1 MFTRRGLPGL
11 LLLASTF
18 AFAQGHGGGGG
29 SGGSPSKGTTP
40 TGSSQPSYS
49 PPTHSNSS
57 FGDVVSP
64 HKAEDEGKIE
74 FRTQTILV
82 QVPVVVTDRNGNH
95 IHGLTKDDFRV
106 LENGKEQKLSAF
118 DELVTTNTRLPVVP
132 LKPGQFANLTLSE
145 QQPRTVTV
153 IALDTVN
160 TPFLDQTYG
169 RRQLVKYLADNLDTS
184 QVLALMIITS
194 HGVKIVQGLTGDP
207 EQLLQVLK
215 KVSGELPGNQ
225 GIDIDAQAS
234 AATGDITD
242 ASTLSPTSDPAAY
255 MSAFVA
261 QGDAM
266 YAQFQQARA
275 IETTMNA
282 FQAIAWSLS
291 GIPGRK
297 SLIWATGGFPFAI
310 SSPDVVPGGYLSAA
324 YERAMQALT
333 EAQISVYPVDVRGL
347 TTLGA
352 ADASR
357 PGDPSRPSALMGQQM
372 SQRINNRLWLQQSTI
387 ESLNEFA
394 DMTGG
399 KAFYNTNDLA
409 TSFKRAADDSSS
421 YYLLG
426 YYLDT
431 KNNKSGWRQLKVQ
444 VEKRKDI
451 EVRARKGFFVTNAT
465 IHTDLTKT
473 SDISYALSTPI
484 EGTGVSL
491 TVEWA
496 GFAGE
501 GEKKKAVYL
510 AHLPPNALAFD
521 PSGQNK
527 LDFDFD
533 VVAYGEKD
541 GKRAATSSMNFSK
554 PVPDEQMVAVRT
566 NGVDFRNALELGP
579 GKYTVRFV
587 VRDNVTGKVGSVT
600 APLTVN

>member
-1 MFTRRGLPGL
+1 MFTRRFL
-11 LLLASTF
+11 LFVVLASTS
-18 AFAQGHGGGGG
+18 AFSQGHPGGGGG
-29 SGGSPSKGTTP
+29 GTPPKGTTP
-40 TGSSQPSYS
+40 TGTSQPSYS
-49 PPTHSNSS
+49 PPTRSPSS
-57 FGDVVSP
+57 FGDVVTP
-64 HKAEDEGKIE
+64 HTAEDEGKIE
-74 FRTQTILV
+74 FRTQTVLI
-82 QVPVVVTDRNGNH
+82 QVPVVVTDKTGNH

-106 LENGKEQKLSAF
+106 LENGKQQKVSAF
-118 DELVTTNTRLPVVP
+118 EELVTTSSKFPVVA

-194 HGVKIVQGLTGDP
+194 RGVKVVQGLTGDP

-215 KVSGELPGNQ
+215 KVSGEMPGNQ
-225 GIDIDAQAS
+225 GIDMDAQAS

-242 ASTLSPTSDPAAY
+242 PSTISPSDSSAY
-255 MSAFVA
+255 MQAFVD

-266 YAQFQQARA
+266 VAQFKQAQA

-291 GIPGRK
+291 GVPGRK
-297 SLIWATGGFPFAI
+297 SLIWATGGFPFII

-324 YERAMQALT
+324 YERTMQALS

-347 TTLGA
+347 TTLGV

-357 PGDPSRPSALMGQQM
+357 PGDAFGPPSQMAQQM
-372 SQRINNRLWLQQSTI
+372 TRRISNRMWLQQSTI

-409 TSFKRAADDSSS
+409 ASFKRAADDSSS

-426 YYLDT
+426 YYLDM
-431 KNNKSGWRQLKVQ
+431 KNNHAGWRQLKVQ
-444 VEKRKDI
+444 VEKKDV

-465 IHTDLTKT
+465 IHAELTKT
-473 SDISYALSTPI
+473 SDISYALNTPI

-491 TVEWA
+491 TVEWS
-496 GFAGE
+496 GLAGE
-501 GEKKKAVYL
+501 GGKKKAVYL
-510 AHLPPNALAFD
+510 AHMPANALAFD
-521 PSGQNK
+521 PTGQNK
-527 LDFDFD
+527 LDFDFAA
-533 VVAYGEKD
+533 VAYGEKD
-541 GKRAATSSMNFSK
+541 GKQAAISSMSFSK
-554 PVPDEQMVAVRT
+554 SIPEDQVASVRT
-566 NGVDFRNALELGP
+566 NGLDFRNTLELAP